1 MVEWNGASGETM
13 GLTSSKE
20 GMCVSRRDAVLVA
33 AGTCVASVG
42 ATAEQGVTLAR
53 FLALSRA
60 LTGAARLDTA
70 MGGAILGG
78 LLARGHAAGIARLA
92 DDPGSDAD
100 RQLANDITAAWYSGV
115 FNDADGTTRADLNA
129 ALLWDALT
137 FTKPWGT
144 CGGETGYWRNPP
156 DA

>member
-1 MVEWNGASGETM
+1 M
-13 GLTSSKE
+13 GI
-20 GMCVSRRDAVLVA
+20 SRRGAVLVG
-33 AGTCVASVG
+33 AGTCAGS
-42 ATAEQGVTLAR
+42 ATAQAERSVSLAR
-53 FLALSRA
+53 FLELSRT

-70 MGGAILGG
+70 MGEAILGG
-78 LLARGHAAGIARLA
+78 LLARGHAAGIGRLA
-92 DDPGSDAD
+92 DDPARAAD
-100 RQLANDITAAWYSGV
+100 RQLANDITAAWYSGL
-115 FNDADGTTRADLNA
+115 FDDADGNTIADLNA